1 MITKFCV
8 LSLIC
13 GALGALGSL
22 FGERDGAVGVQAGAC
37 TGPSSHCPQ
46 QIAMASV
53 SAGQF
58 FSMLAHR

>member
-1 MITKFCV
+1 MITKLCV
-8 LSLIC
+8 VGLIC

-22 FGERDGAVGVQAGAC
+22 FGERDSKSDAQAGVC
-37 TGPSSHCPQ
+37 TGPAGNCPQ
-46 QIAMASV
+46 QITMAGL